1 MPDILGA
8 PDEVVAGFLRRIE
21 AENAALNAFLDVD
34 TENALAAARA
44 STARFAAGAPL
55 SPIDGMAIGVKAN
68 IAVAG
73 LPWHAGIGAYRSRI
87 ATEDAAC
94 VAQLRAAGAIILG
107 TLNMHEAALGATNDN
122 EVFGR
127 CHNPHRHGFTP
138 GGSSGGSAAAVAAG
152 LCAAALGTDTMGS
165 VRIPAAYCGVFGH
178 MPGFGSILAE
188 DIVPLSWTL
197 DHVGILGRTSADI
210 LSVLSVLAPGP
221 VRTGKNIAVLDL
233 AGRTE
238 VDQSVT
244 TAFAATVEAARAAG
258 FTTTR
263 IDLPEYDP
271 AAMRRICLLIA
282 EAEAYVTHEAALT
295 ANPEGFSS
303 PLRAMLNWAARQ
315 PAPKLSSAYRQL
327 ALTGAKIRAALAPFD
342 ALLTPTTGTP
352 AFPFEA
358 PAPASQADF
367 TLLANIAHLEATAF
381 PIGTTPDGMPLSAQ
395 FLSFDAGLSL
405 TLATALTQQ

>member
-1 MPDILGA
+1 MPDILGP
-8 PDEVVAGFLRRIE
+8 PDEVVADYLARIE
-21 AENAALNAFLDVD
+21 AQNPALNAFLDVD

-55 SPIDGMAIGVKAN
+55 SAIDGMAIGVKAN

-73 LPWHAGIGAYRSRI
+73 LPWHAGIGAYRGRI
-87 ATEDAAC
+87 ATKDAAC

-152 LCAAALGTDTMGS
+152 LCAVALGTDTMGS

-178 MPGFGSILAE
+178 MPAFRTISTEG
-188 DIVPLSWTL
+188 IVPLSWTL

-210 LSVLSVLAPGP
+210 LSVLSVLAPAP

-238 VDQSVT
+238 IDASVT
-244 TAFAATVEAARAAG
+244 TAFAAIVEKARAAG

-282 EAEAYVTHEAALT
+282 EAEANVTHEAALT
-295 ANPEGFSS
+295 ADPEGFSQ
-303 PLRAMLNWAARQ
+303 PLRAMLGWAARQ
-315 PAPKLSSAYRQL
+315 PAPKLAAAYRQL
-327 ALTGAKIRAALAPFD
+327 ALTGARIRAALAPFD
-342 ALLTPTTGTP
+342 ALLTPTTGTA
-352 AFPFEA
+352 AFPFDS

-381 PIGTTPDGMPLSAQ
+381 PIGTTADGMPLSAQ
-395 FLSFDAGLSL
+395 FLSSAPGQTLA
-405 TLATALTQQ
+405 LATALTQQ

>member
-1 MPDILGA
+1 MPKTLGP
-8 PDEVVAGFLRRIE
+8 PDEVTAGYFARIE
-21 AENAALNAFLDVD
+21 AQNPALNAFLDLD

-55 SPIDGMAIGVKAN
+55 SAIDGMAIGVKAN

-178 MPGFGSILAE
+178 MPAFGTISAE
-188 DIVPLSWTL
+188 GIVPLSWTL
-197 DHVGILGRTSADI
+197 DHVGILARTSADI
-210 LSVLSVLAPGP
+210 EAVLSVLSPAP

-238 VDQSVT
+238 VDDSVT
-244 TAFAATVEAARAAG
+244 TAFAATVEKARAAG

-282 EAEAYVTHEAALT
+282 EAEACVTHEKAMS
-295 ANPEGFSS
+295 ANPDGFSE
-303 PLRAMLNWAARQ
+303 PLRAMLGWAARQ
-315 PAPKLSSAYRQL
+315 PAPKLASAYRQL
-327 ALTGAKIRAALAPFD
+327 ALTGAKIQAALAPFD
-342 ALLTPTTGTP
+342 ALLTPATGTP
-352 AFPFEA
+352 AFPFEVAA
-358 PAPASQADF
+358 PVGQGDF
-367 TLLANIAHLEATAF
+367 TVIANIAHLEATAF
-381 PIGTTPDGMPLSAQ
+381 PIGTTTDGLPLSAQ
-395 FLSFDAGLSL
+395 FLSSAPGQTLL
-405 TLATALTQQ
+405 LATALTQH